1 MKFVD
6 LKPQIIYNF
15 EIDHF
20 ADPLPVLSE
29 HSLGRMFHFFLF
41 VARIDRE

>member
-29 HSLGRMFHFFLF
+29 HSLGRMFHF